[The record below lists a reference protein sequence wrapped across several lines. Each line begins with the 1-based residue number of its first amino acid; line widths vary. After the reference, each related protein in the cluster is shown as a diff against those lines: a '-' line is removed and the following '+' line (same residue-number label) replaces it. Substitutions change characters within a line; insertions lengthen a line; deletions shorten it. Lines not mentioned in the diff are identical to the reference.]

1 MPPNHDHEPRWNI
14 IDKLYNKM
22 DKALDK
28 AFIDNK
34 CSFLE
39 IEITMLMVSEKLSQ
53 QKHELYNMYLEN
65 KEKDKEEE
73 DHKDKEVKTDAPK
86 DLDT

>member
-1 MPPNHDHEPRWNI
+1 MPPHDHEPRWNI
-14 IDKLYNKM
+14 IDKLYNKV

-39 IEITMLMVSEKLSQ
+39 VEITMLMVQEKLSQ
-53 QKHELYNMYLEN
+53 QKHELYNMYLEQ
-65 KEKDKEEE
+65 KEDKKEEKAE
-73 DHKDKEVKTDAPK
+73 DEVKSDVPEHLYK
-86 DLDT
+86 

>member
-1 MPPNHDHEPRWNI
+1 MPPEHDHEPRWNI
-14 IDKLYNKM
+14 IDKLYGKM

-39 IEITMLMVSEKLSQ
+39 VEITMLMVQEKLSQ
-53 QKHELYNMYLEN
+53 QKHELYNMYLES
-65 KEKDKEEE
+65 KEKDDKNDDEEE
-73 DHKDKEVKTDAPK
+73 GTTKAPEHLYK
-86 DLDT
+86 

>member
-1 MPPNHDHEPRWNI
+1 MSPEHDHEPRWNI
-14 IDKLYNKM
+14 IDKLYNKV

-39 IEITMLMVSEKLSQ
+39 VEITMLMVQEKLSQ
-53 QKHELYNMYLEN
+53 QKHELYNMYLES
-65 KEKDKEEE
+65 KEKDKSDDDE
-73 DHKDKEVKTDAPK
+73 EVKTNVPDHMFK
-86 DLDT
+86 

>member
-1 MPPNHDHEPRWNI
+1 MPPEHDHEPRWNI

-28 AFIDNK
+28 AFLDNK

-39 IEITMLMVSEKLSQ
+39 IEITMLMIHEKLSQ
-53 QKHELYNMYLEN
+53 QKHELYNMYLKQKDE
-65 KEKDKEEE
+65 DKEEE
-73 DHKDKEVKTDAPK
+73 KEVKPDAPK
-86 DLDT
+86 DLYK

>member
-1 MPPNHDHEPRWNI
+1 MPPEHDHEPRWNI

-28 AFIDNK
+28 AFLDNK

-39 IEITMLMVSEKLSQ
+39 VEITMLMVQEKLSQ
-53 QKHELYNMYLEN
+53 QKHELYSMYLES
-65 KEKDKEEE
+65 KEKDKEEDE
-73 DHKDKEVKTDAPK
+73 EEIKPTKVPK
-86 DLDT
+86 DLYK

>member
-1 MPPNHDHEPRWNI
+1 MPPEHEHEPRWNI
-14 IDKLYNKM
+14 IDKLYDKM

-39 IEITMLMVSEKLSQ
+39 VEITMLMVKEKISQ
-53 QKHELYNMYLEN
+53 QKHELYSMYL
-65 KEKDKEEE
+65 K
-73 DHKDKEVKTDAPK
+73 HKDEDIKEDEKVKPDAPK
-86 DLDT
+86 DLYK

>member
-1 MPPNHDHEPRWNI
+1 MPPEHDHEPRWNI
-14 IDKLYNKM
+14 IDKLYNKV

-39 IEITMLMVSEKLSQ
+39 IEITMLMIQEKLSQ
-53 QKHELYNMYLEN
+53 QKHELYNMYLKQKDEDED
-65 KEKDKEEE
+65 EKKEEAKPDVP
-73 DHKDKEVKTDAPK
+73 DHMFK
-86 DLDT
+86 

>member
-1 MPPNHDHEPRWNI
+1 MPPEHAHEPRWNI
-14 IDKLYNKM
+14 IDKLYNKV

-39 IEITMLMVSEKLSQ
+39 VEITMLMVQEKLSQ
-53 QKHELYNMYLEN
+53 QKHELYNMYLEQ
-65 KEKDKEEE
+65 KEDKKEEKSE
-73 DHKDKEVKTDAPK
+73 DEVKTDAPK
-86 DLDT
+86 DLYK

>member
-1 MPPNHDHEPRWNI
+1 MPPEHDHEPRWNI

-28 AFIDNK
+28 AFLDNK

-39 IEITMLMVSEKLSQ
+39 VEITMLMVQEKLSQ
-53 QKHELYNMYLEN
+53 QKHELYSMYLES
-65 KEKDKEEE
+65 KEKDKKEE
-73 DHKDKEVKTDAPK
+73 DDEETKTTKAPDNLYK
-86 DLDT
+86 

>member
-1 MPPNHDHEPRWNI
+1 MGMPPDHDHEPRWNI

-22 DKALDK
+22 DKILDK

-39 IEITMLMVSEKLSQ
+39 VEITMLMVQEKLSQ
-53 QKHELYNMYLEN
+53 QKHELYSMYLKQKDEDV
-65 KEKDKEEE
+65 KE
-73 DHKDKEVKTDAPK
+73 DKEVKPDVPK
-86 DLDT
+86 DLYK

>member
-1 MPPNHDHEPRWNI
+1 MGMPPDHDHEPRWNI

-22 DKALDK
+22 DKVLDK

-39 IEITMLMVSEKLSQ
+39 VEITMLMVQEKLSQ
-53 QKHELYNMYLEN
+53 QKHELYNMYLESKEEN
-65 KEKDKEEE
+65 KEEI
-73 DHKDKEVKTDAPK
+73 KTDAPK
-86 DLDT
+86 DLYK

>member
-1 MPPNHDHEPRWNI
+1 MPTEHDHEPRWNI

-39 IEITMLMVSEKLSQ
+39 VEITMLMVQEKLSQ
-53 QKHELYNMYLEN
+53 QKHELYNMYLES

-73 DHKDKEVKTDAPK
+73 EVKETKTDAPDHLYK
-86 DLDT
+86 

>member
-1 MPPNHDHEPRWNI
+1 MPPGKDHEPRWNI
-14 IDKLYNKM
+14 IDKLYNKV

-39 IEITMLMVSEKLSQ
+39 VEITMLMVQEKLSQ
-53 QKHELYNMYLEN
+53 QKHELYNMYLES
-65 KEKDKEEE
+65 KEKDTKDDDEEE
-73 DHKDKEVKTDAPK
+73 TKTNVPDHMFK
-86 DLDT
+86 

>member
-1 MPPNHDHEPRWNI
+1 MPPKHDHEPRWNI
-14 IDKLYNKM
+14 IDKLYYKM

-28 AFIDNK
+28 AFLDKK

-39 IEITMLMVSEKLSQ
+39 IEITMLMIQEKLSQ
-53 QKHELYNMYLEN
+53 QKHELYSMYLES

-73 DHKDKEVKTDAPK
+73 DKEIKPKPDAPDHMFK
-86 DLDT
+86 

>member
-1 MPPNHDHEPRWNI
+1 MPPEHDHEPRWNI
-14 IDKLYNKM
+14 IDKLYNKE

-39 IEITMLMVSEKLSQ
+39 VEITMLMVQEKLAQ
-53 QKHELYNMYLEN
+53 QKHELYNMYLEQ
-65 KEKDKEEE
+65 KDDKVEEKEEE
-73 DHKDKEVKTDAPK
+73 KSDAPEHLYK
-86 DLDT
+86 

>member
-1 MPPNHDHEPRWNI
+1 MPPDHDHEPRWNI

-22 DKALDK
+22 DKILDK

-39 IEITMLMVSEKLSQ
+39 VEITMLMVQEKLSQ
-53 QKHELYNMYLEN
+53 QKHELYSMYLKQKDEDV
-65 KEKDKEEE
+65 KE
-73 DHKDKEVKTDAPK
+73 DKEVKPDVPK
-86 DLDT
+86 DLYK

>member
-1 MPPNHDHEPRWNI
+1 MPPEHDHEPRWNI
-14 IDKLYNKM
+14 IDKLYGKM

-39 IEITMLMVSEKLSQ
+39 VEITMLMVREKISQ
-53 QKHELYNMYLEN
+53 QKHELYNMYLESREN
-65 KEKDKEEE
+65 DKKDDDEEE
-73 DHKDKEVKTDAPK
+73 GTTKAPDHMFR
-86 DLDT
+86 

>member
-1 MPPNHDHEPRWNI
+1 MSPEHDHEPRWNI

-22 DKALDK
+22 DKTLDK

-39 IEITMLMVSEKLSQ
+39 IEITMLMVQEKLSQ
-53 QKHELYNMYLEN
+53 QKHELYNMYLES
-65 KEKDKEEE
+65 KEKDKSDDDE
-73 DHKDKEVKTDAPK
+73 EVKTNVPDHMFK
-86 DLDT
+86 

>member
-1 MPPNHDHEPRWNI
+1 MPPHDHEPRWNI

-39 IEITMLMVSEKLSQ
+39 VEITMLMVQEKITQ
-53 QKHELYNMYLEN
+53 QKHELYNMYLES
-65 KEKDKEEE
+65 KENDKEEDDE
-73 DHKDKEVKTDAPK
+73 EKPTKAPDNLYK
-86 DLDT
+86 

>member
-1 MPPNHDHEPRWNI
+1 MPPEHDHEPRWNI

-39 IEITMLMVSEKLSQ
+39 VEITMLMVQEKLSQ
-53 QKHELYNMYLEN
+53 QKHELYNMYLEQ
-65 KEKDKEEE
+65 KEDKKEEKDEEVA
-73 DHKDKEVKTDAPK
+73 KPDAPDHMFK
-86 DLDT
+86 

>member
-1 MPPNHDHEPRWNI
+1 MPPHDHEPRWNI

-39 IEITMLMVSEKLSQ
+39 VEITMLMVQEKITQ
-53 QKHELYNMYLEN
+53 QKHELYNMYLES
-65 KEKDKEEE
+65 KENDKEEE
-73 DHKDKEVKTDAPK
+73 EEGKEITTHPK
-86 DLDT
+86 DIYK

>member
-1 MPPNHDHEPRWNI
+1 MGMPPDHDHEPRWNI

-22 DKALDK
+22 DKVLDK

-39 IEITMLMVSEKLSQ
+39 VEITMLMVKEKISQ
-53 QKHELYNMYLEN
+53 QKHELYNMYLES
-65 KEKDKEEE
+65 KENDKDDDEEGTTKAP
-73 DHKDKEVKTDAPK
+73 DHMFK
-86 DLDT
+86 

>member
-1 MPPNHDHEPRWNI
+1 MPEHDHEPRWNI
-14 IDKLYNKM
+14 IDKLYNKV

-39 IEITMLMVSEKLSQ
+39 IEITMLMVQEKLSQ
-53 QKHELYNMYLEN
+53 QKHELYSMYLEG
-65 KEKDKEEE
+65 KDKDKDDDDEETKTNVP
-73 DHKDKEVKTDAPK
+73 DHMFK
-86 DLDT
+86 

>member
-1 MPPNHDHEPRWNI
+1 MPPEHDHEPRWNI

-28 AFIDNK
+28 AFLDNK

-39 IEITMLMVSEKLSQ
+39 VEITMLMVQEKLSQ
-53 QKHELYNMYLEN
+53 QKHELYNMYLES
-65 KEKDKEEE
+65 KEKDKKEE
-73 DHKDKEVKTDAPK
+73 DEEDKEIKTNPK
-86 DLDT
+86 DIYK

>member
-1 MPPNHDHEPRWNI
+1 MPSNHDHEPRWNI

-53 QKHELYNMYLEN
+53 QKHELYNMYLES

-73 DHKDKEVKTDAPK
+73 DKEVKTDAPK
-86 DLDT
+86 DLYK

>member
-1 MPPNHDHEPRWNI
+1 MPPGKDHEPRWNI
-14 IDKLYNKM
+14 IDKLYNKV

-39 IEITMLMVSEKLSQ
+39 VEITMLMVQEKLSQ
-53 QKHELYNMYLEN
+53 QKHELYSMYLES
-65 KEKDKEEE
+65 KEDSKEEE
-73 DHKDKEVKTDAPK
+73 EEDKEIKTNPK
-86 DLDT
+86 DIYK

>member
-1 MPPNHDHEPRWNI
+1 MPPEHDHEPRWNI

-39 IEITMLMVSEKLSQ
+39 VEITMLMVQEKLSQ
-53 QKHELYNMYLEN
+53 QKHELYNMYLES
-65 KEKDKEEE
+65 KEKDKTDDDEETKTNVP
-73 DHKDKEVKTDAPK
+73 DHMFK
-86 DLDT
+86 

>member
-1 MPPNHDHEPRWNI
+1 MPPKHDHEPRWNI
-14 IDKLYNKM
+14 IDKLYGKM

-39 IEITMLMVSEKLSQ
+39 IEITILMIQEKLSQ
-53 QKHELYNMYLEN
+53 QKHELYNMYLES
-65 KEKDKEEE
+65 KEKDKKDDDEEE
-73 DHKDKEVKTDAPK
+73 ATKAPEHLYK
-86 DLDT
+86 

>member
-1 MPPNHDHEPRWNI
+1 MPPEHDHEPRWNI

-22 DKALDK
+22 DKTLDK

-39 IEITMLMVSEKLSQ
+39 VEITMLMVQEKLAQ
-53 QKHELYNMYLEN
+53 QKHELYNMYLEQ
-65 KEKDKEEE
+65 KDDKMEGGEEP
-73 DHKDKEVKTDAPK
+73 KTDVPK
-86 DLDT
+86 DLYK